1 MPASRTLLPTAS
13 SAHCTAAKKIFLL
26 TLEKRAD
33 GIIFIS
39 GQARLAFNL
48 SF

>member
-1 MPASRTLLPTAS
+1 LHSR
-13 SAHCTAAKKIFLL
+13 KKIFLP